1 MARRPPRDS
10 RDRDGSRGRDLKRRR
25 DSRGGSRNRDRD
37 GRRDSDRRR
46 DRDRSRSRDRDRTDR
61 RADSKDD
68 RRADSYDDRKSKR
81 QRRFS
86 LDQRFGQ
93 LVAVSSVTETDQ
105 EKFDRLGRDDLL
117 RKVADAKALQ
127 KSAADRREEFL
138 NDPIA
143 RG

>member
-46 DRDRSRSRDRDRTDR
+46 DRDRDRDRSRSRDRDRT
-61 RADSKDD
+61 D